1 MGIFGRVKK
10 GLIFIVSA
18 PAGTGKTTLVEMIL
32 TEFPGEMQRSIS
44 CTTRSPRGKEKDGV
58 DYIFLTQQEF
68 QQDIAE
74 GAFLEYARVF
84 EQYYGTLKSS
94 VLSSQLAGK
103 HVFLVI
109 DTQGALYLKDKIEAV
124 FIFIMPPNLET
135 LRERLIRRD
144 TDTQEAIDLR
154 LSYAQQEM
162 EKAQY
167 YDYII
172 VNDDLEQS
180 YRDFK
185 EFVGKAERMLCQYIH

>member
-1 MGIFGRVKK
+1 MGIFGKVKQ

-32 TEFPGEMQRSIS
+32 SEFPAEMQRSIS

-58 DYIFLTQQEF
+58 DYIFLTQEEF
-68 QQDIAE
+68 EKDIAE
-74 GAFLEYARVF
+74 GAFLEYAKVF
-84 EQYYGTLKSS
+84 EQYYGTLKST

-109 DTQGALYLKDKIEAV
+109 DTQGALYLKDKIEGV

-135 LRERLIRRD
+135 LRERLVRRD